1 MVNVEGK
8 LSGKINDF
16 SIGKVDL
23 AAYISKRSGELF
35 VSISSVS
42 PRTGHSLQM
51 IPPMAGLLGWLFGT
65 TIVGK
70 SGLEIVGNRF
80 KSTSIII
87 FQTGKTYIIWN
98 YGSYAVRKL
107 KTNGQGRIQTGA
119 TGAVAPVQF
128 SMICDCFHRKRL
140 ILLLSVNT

>member
-8 LSGKINDF
+8 LSGKINHF

-51 IPPMAGLLGWLFGT
+51 IPPMTGLLGWLFGT

-70 SGLEIVGNRF
+70 SGLDIVGNRF

-87 FQTGKTYIIWN
+87 FQTGKTYIVWN
-98 YGSYAVRKL
+98 YIFFAVGKI
-107 KTNGQGRIQTGA
+107 KTN
-119 TGAVAPVQF
+119 
-128 SMICDCFHRKRL
+128 CEL
-140 ILLLSVNT
+140 